1 MICREVT
8 AFLMDYESR
17 SLAPEVHREFEL
29 HLGRCTNCR
38 TFIIQY
44 QETVKAGRN
53 ACAEHAADAAT
64 EIPEDLLLAIMNA
77 IKAERI

>member
-8 AFLMDYESR
+8 AFLMDYEAR

-29 HLGRCTNCR
+29 HLGRCSNCR

-44 QETVKAGRN
+44 QETVKVGRS
-53 ACAEHAADAAT
+53 ACAEHDADAAV
-64 EIPEDLLLAIMNA
+64 EIPEDLLLAIMAA
-77 IKAERI
+77 IRAQRA